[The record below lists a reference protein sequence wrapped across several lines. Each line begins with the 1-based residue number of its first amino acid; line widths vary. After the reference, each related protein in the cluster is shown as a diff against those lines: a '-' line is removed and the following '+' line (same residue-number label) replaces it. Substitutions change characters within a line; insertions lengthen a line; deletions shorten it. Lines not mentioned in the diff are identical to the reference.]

1 MSLITETGESGNI
14 SKMKLMSPPK
24 FLQSLKVINVSDL
37 YHISCGTS
45 DRIWVGSTR
54 KLILVNTKGKILH
67 HREDMFLEMVGNCSG
82 RHTVNSD
89 NELFYIHSNNNIHNL
104 SKDIKHTI
112 Y

>member
-1 MSLITETGESGNI
+1 MSLITETRESGNI
-14 SKMKLMSPPK
+14 NNMKLMSPPK
-24 FLQSLKVINVSDL
+24 FLQSLKVIHISDF

-67 HREDMFLEMVGNCSG
+67 HREDMFLEMVGSGSG
-82 RHTVNSD
+82 RHTVKRD
-89 NELFYIHSNNNIHNL
+89 NELFCIHSSNNIHKL
-104 SKDIKHTI
+104 SKDMKHTI